1 MSGFFLS
8 PRIAWGTGALEQ
20 LSGLGSTRAFVL
32 VDPTVARADGH
43 RRVVEELEK
52 SDTATTVEL
61 ASETP
66 QEVSAVE
73 RLFEAL
79 RSTPPDTLIAV
90 GGGRTMDAVKALR
103 FRLGHPDLRLTALPP
118 LLDPPAGSPIGLVA
132 VPTTSG
138 SGAEASWTSDLRGVD
153 GVPIEIADRSFIP
166 DWAVV
171 DPAFAASLPVDRV
184 LDGAAETQTLGCEAF
199 LSAWANPF
207 SDALALDAITTVVQ
221 RLPHA
226 IRWSDDPEAR
236 AALHYAATSAGLAA
250 SNAQRGLA
258 HALARALEGPTG
270 LAYGRL
276 LGIALPSVLEFDH
289 PSARDRLESLGHR
302 VAMPDDRAAI
312 PFAQRVRRMF
322 DQLHFPSSIRAAG
335 GSMDGWDDRRSPVI
349 AQAVRSPA
357 VLANPRVP
365 SATEVGQLLD
375 ALVGR

>member
-118 LLDPPAGSPIGLVA
+118 LLDPPAGSARRPPGR
-132 VPTTSG
+132 PTS
-138 SGAEASWTSDLRGVD
+138 AASTEYRSRS
-153 GVPIEIADRSFIP
+153 PTDRS
-166 DWAVV
+166 
-171 DPAFAASLPVDRV
+171 S
-184 LDGAAETQTLGCEAF
+184 
-199 LSAWANPF
+199 
-207 SDALALDAITTVVQ
+207 
-221 RLPHA
+221 
-226 IRWSDDPEAR
+226 
-236 AALHYAATSAGLAA
+236 
-250 SNAQRGLA
+250 
-258 HALARALEGPTG
+258 PTG
-270 LAYGRL
+270 
-276 LGIALPSVLEFDH
+276 PSSTR
-289 PSARDRLESLGHR
+289 PSR
-302 VAMPDDRAAI
+302 P
-312 PFAQRVRRMF
+312 P
-322 DQLHFPSSIRAAG
+322 FPSIECWTG
-335 GSMDGWDDRRSPVI
+335 P
-349 AQAVRSPA
+349 
-357 VLANPRVP
+357 PRH
-365 SATEVGQLLD
+365 
-375 ALVGR
+375 